1 MSDLDSRSDGP
12 QDAPP
17 EATEPIPYISYEDFG
32 RRFLEYA
39 ATEQR
44 ILGAFDQLT
53 GAAFDFGPIGVG
65 PGRLAKASAQV
76 QLGQAEVRRDIDE
89 VISFALKIPL
99 SVDMLIDLAL
109 DKHRFEV
116 DGHIHL
122 HLIVRAAA
130 PLRVVIDI
138 ATPRSSDVRINVAAG
153 TIRGQLLR
161 VLASV
166 DQEIRRFVAR
176 YIAKE
181 IQKPHIAA
189 ARDINVAKR
198 LDEAWKL

>member
-1 MSDLDSRSDGP
+1 MSDLDSRSGGH
-12 QDAPP
+12 QDAPSK
-17 EATEPIPYISYEDFG
+17 ATEPVPYISYEEFG
-32 RRFLEYA
+32 RKFLEYA

-76 QLGQAEVRRDIDE
+76 QLGQAVVRRDIDD

-122 HLIVRAAA
+122 HLVVRAAE

-138 ATPRSSDVRINVAAG
+138 ATPRSSDVRINVATD
-153 TIRGQLLR
+153 TIRGNLLR
-161 VLASV
+161 ILASV

-181 IQKPHIAA
+181 IDKPHIAA

-198 LDEAWKL
+198 LDDAWKL

>member
-1 MSDLDSRSDGP
+1 MREPAGRSDGHRTVP
-12 QDAPP
+12 V
-17 EATEPIPYISYEDFG
+17 PYISYEDFG

-39 ATEQR
+39 ATEER
-44 ILGAFDQLT
+44 ILGAFSQLT

-76 QLGQAEVRRDIDE
+76 QLGQAVVRRDVDE

-116 DGHIHL
+116 DGHIHV
-122 HLIVRAAA
+122 HLIVRTAE
-130 PLRVVIDI
+130 PLRVIIDI
-138 ATPRSSDVRINVAAG
+138 ATPRSSDVRINVATD
-153 TIRGQLLR
+153 TIRGNLLR
-161 VLASV
+161 VFASV

-181 IQKPHIAA
+181 IDKPHIAA
-189 ARDINVAKR
+189 ARDINVAER
-198 LDEAWKL
+198 LDAAWKL

>member
-1 MSDLDSRSDGP
+1 M
-12 QDAPP
+12 
-17 EATEPIPYISYEDFG
+17 SYEDFG
-32 RRFLEYA
+32 RHFFEYA
-39 ATEQR
+39 ASEQR

-76 QLGQAEVRRDIDE
+76 LLGQAEVRRDIDE

-122 HLIVRAAA
+122 HLTVRAAA

-138 ATPRSSDVRINVAAG
+138 ATPRSSDVRINVA
-153 TIRGQLLR
+153 TDTMRGQLLR
-161 VLASV
+161 IFASV
-166 DQEIRRFVAR
+166 DHEIRRFVAR

-181 IQKPHIAA
+181 IEKPHIAA

>member
-1 MSDLDSRSDGP
+1 MSDLDSRSDG
-12 QDAPP
+12 QRRTAP
-17 EATEPIPYISYEDFG
+17 EAVPYISYEEFG

-76 QLGQAEVRRDIDE
+76 QLGQAEVRRDIEE

-116 DGHIHL
+116 DGNIHL
-122 HLIVRAAA
+122 HLIVRAAE

-138 ATPRSSDVRINVAAG
+138 ATPRSSDVRINVATD

-161 VLASV
+161 ILASV
-166 DQEIRRFVAR
+166 DQEIRRFIAR

-181 IQKPHIAA
+181 IEKPHIAA
-189 ARDINVAKR
+189 ARNINVAKR

>member
-1 MSDLDSRSDGP
+1 MSDLDSRSGGHRAT
-12 QDAPP
+12 AP
-17 EATEPIPYISYEDFG
+17 YLSYEDFG
-32 RRFLEYA
+32 RRFFEYA
-39 ATEQR
+39 ATEER

-76 QLGQAEVRRDIDE
+76 QLGQAVVRRDIDD

-109 DKHRFEV
+109 DRHRFEV

-122 HLIVRAAA
+122 HLVVRAAE

-138 ATPRSSDVRINVAAG
+138 ATPRSSDVRINVATD
-153 TIRGQLLR
+153 TIRGNLLR
-161 VLASV
+161 ILASV

-181 IQKPHIAA
+181 IDKPHIAA

>member
-1 MSDLDSRSDGP
+1 MSDLDSRR
-12 QDAPP
+12 DAPP
-17 EATEPIPYISYEDFG
+17 QPEAVPYISYQDFG

-39 ATEQR
+39 ATEER

-76 QLGQAEVRRDIDE
+76 RLGQAQVRRDIDE

-122 HLIVRAAA
+122 HLIVRTAE
-130 PLRVVIDI
+130 PLRVIIDI
-138 ATPRSSDVRINVAAG
+138 ATPRSSDVRINVATD

-161 VLASV
+161 ILASV
-166 DQEIRRFVAR
+166 DREIRRFVAR

-189 ARDINVAKR
+189 ARDINVAER
-198 LDEAWKL
+198 LDAAWKL

>member
-1 MSDLDSRSDGP
+1 MSELDSRSAEQRP
-12 QDAPP
+12 APA
-17 EATEPIPYISYEDFG
+17 ESAEPVPYISYEAFG

-76 QLGQAEVRRDIDE
+76 QLGQAEVRRDLDE

-122 HLIVRAAA
+122 QLIVRAAE

-138 ATPRSSDVRINVAAG
+138 ATPRSSDVRINVATD

-161 VLASV
+161 ILASV
-166 DQEIRRFVAR
+166 DQEIRRFIAR

-181 IQKPHIAA
+181 IDKPHIAA

>member
-1 MSDLDSRSDGP
+1 MSDLDSRSDGHR
-12 QDAPP
+12 
-17 EATEPIPYISYEDFG
+17 ATSATAPYISYEDFG
-32 RRFLEYA
+32 RRFFEYA
-39 ATEQR
+39 ATEER

-65 PGRLAKASAQV
+65 PGRLAKASAHV
-76 QLGQAEVRRDIDE
+76 QLGQAVVRRDVDD

-109 DKHRFEV
+109 DRHRFEV

-122 HLIVRAAA
+122 HLVVRAAE

-138 ATPRSSDVRINVAAG
+138 ATPRSSDVRINVATD
-153 TIRGQLLR
+153 TIRGNLLR
-161 VLASV
+161 ILASV

-181 IQKPHIAA
+181 IDKPHIAA